1 MINCQ
6 AMWLLFIRGLIGGVE
21 NISVS
26 SDVCVTLKPDSKA
39 DYFVSPKPINAE
51 MGMRHDLRAHSV
63 PIILLHAS
71 FVALHA
77 GLEGNIKG
85 LNLSLKC
92 LLSIYC
98 ESAKQLKAYA
108 IS

>member
-6 AMWLLFIRGLIGGVE
+6 ATWLLFIRGLIGGVE
-21 NISVS
+21 HISVS
-26 SDVCVTLKPDSKA
+26 PDVCVTLKPDSKA
-39 DYFVSPKPINAE
+39 DHFVSPKPINAE
-51 MGMRHDLRAHSV
+51 TGMRHDLHAHSV
-63 PIILLHAS
+63 LIILLHAS